1 MQKNN
6 SDDFRVDELAILYK
20 LITENGGICK
30 KNEDFFE

>member
-20 LITENGGICK
+20 LIAENGDICK